1 MAVVAR
7 GTVADRP
14 WGRTFAFVASRAFTG
29 DLVLTSDGKRY
40 AVGWRGG
47 AVVAA
52 SSPLAADAVARIALT
67 AQLVT
72 SSQVSD
78 ILRTQAAAPH
88 RDEIDVV
95 AEAVQLTPELAMRL
109 RRRVLAARAMR
120 TFAIAAGDFVLDADP
135 QLPQQPELAIDARAL
150 AFSGARQHFGDA
162 RLLEEL
168 AGLGLMFRLKDEAVH
183 ELGQYGFG
191 DSERPAL
198 QVLRERAV
206 SPHELEQACPDAD
219 PKALRAMLY
228 ALACFAAVEARGT
241 AAPRSAS
248 PSQPPASRP
257 SSPTPT
263 PYPRPPTPRTQPPIM
278 ATRSPSTPPP
288 VQAQFARTPTTTPPP
303 VRAKPASDPPP
314 RVKPTSTPPPPMRST
329 DSVPPPVPVPAA
341 PSSSSEK
348 KSDKV
353 TTGEWSEASS
363 PAIRRARAR
372 VRSSTPPTTTA
383 RADADAI
390 RALIAERLQRL
401 DRGVDHFELLGVGQ
415 DADAMHLRAV
425 YFSLARQLHPDRL
438 AAAGVSD
445 ERREAQ
451 RLFAQINAAF
461 GVLSNPRKKSEYLSM
476 LSQGGVAQVRADE
489 DAAEKM
495 AAQIFGAEEH
505 FRKGEM
511 ALRRDQLDIAH
522 AEFKA
527 AVAMNPNDG
536 EHHALLAWTTYATA
550 PDKTKIRGD
559 LRKLFDEA
567 TRLAPRSV
575 TPFLYL
581 GRIARLDGKDAD
593 AIEHFNRVLQMMPG
607 HSEAASELRVLEAR
621 RGQRPSKPPETKP
634 DKDKPK
640 GLFGFIKK
648 S

>member
-1 MAVVAR
+1 MAIVAR
-7 GTVADRP
+7 GTIGDRP
-14 WGRTFAFVASRAFTG
+14 WGRTFAFVASRQFTG
-29 DLVLTSDGKRY
+29 DLVLTSDAKRY

-78 ILRTQAAAPH
+78 ILRTQAAAPE
-88 RDEIDVV
+88 RDEIDVI
-95 AEAVQLTPELAMRL
+95 AEIVHLSPDHAARL

-120 TFAIAAGDFVLDADP
+120 TFAIAAGDFVLDDAP

-168 AGLGLMFRLKDEAVH
+168 AGLGLTFRLRDEAVH

-191 DSERPAL
+191 ESERPAL

-241 AAPRSAS
+241 AAPRSAN
-248 PSQPPASRP
+248 PSQPPATRP
-257 SSPTPT
+257 SNVTPTGSYAGRNPTPT
-263 PYPRPPTPRTQPPIM
+263 PSQPAIM
-278 ATRSPSTPPP
+278 PTRSPSTPPP
-288 VQAQFARTPTTTPPP
+288 VQAQFAKTPTTP
-303 VRAKPASDPPP
+303 PPP
-314 RVKPTSTPPPPMRST
+314 RVKPTSTPPPPTRAQS
-329 DSVPPPVPVPAA
+329 SPSIVPPPVPAPPPAN
-341 PSSSSEK
+341 K
-348 KSDKV
+348 DKT
-353 TTGEWSEASS
+353 TTGDWSEASS

-372 VRSSTPPTTTA
+372 VRSSAPPTTNA
-383 RADADAI
+383 PRPDADAI
-390 RALIAERLQRL
+390 RKLIAERLALL
-401 DRGVDHFELLGVGQ
+401 DRGADHFELLGVAP
-415 DADAMHLRAV
+415 DADPTHLRAV
-425 YFSLARQLHPDRL
+425 YFTLARQLHPDRL
-438 AAAGVSD
+438 AAAGIGD

-451 RLFAQINAAF
+451 RLFAQINNAF
-461 GVLSNPRKKSEYLSM
+461 GVLSNPKRKSEYQSM

-495 AAQIFGAEEH
+495 AAKIFGAEEH

-511 ALRRDQLDIAH
+511 ALRRDQLDLAH
-522 AEFKA
+522 AEFVL
-527 AVAMNPNDG
+527 AVAMNPEEG
-536 EHHALLAWTTYATA
+536 EHHAMLGWTTYATA
-550 PDKTKIRGD
+550 TDKARVRPEIKKR
-559 LRKLFDEA
+559 FDDA
-567 TRLAPRSV
+567 IRLAPKSV
-575 TPFLYL
+575 TPYLYL
-581 GRIARLDGKDAD
+581 GRIARLDGKDAE
-593 AIEHFNRVLQMMPG
+593 AIEHFTQVTKIMPG
-607 HSEAASELRVLEAR
+607 HQEAASELRVLEAR
-621 RGQRPSKPPETKP
+621 RGQRPSKAPETKP

-640 GLFGFIKK
+640 GGLFGFIKK